1 MKQAQKPAAPSASTP
16 SVASGKA
23 ASDAARH
30 YQTATQAA
38 TEAVAAAMAK
48 LPPMAGTTP
57 RPSTTSGDGVM
68 DNLTKKINEM
78 RTDEHIKHS
87 NQPGTGGFAAGNR
100 GRGGRGGRGGFRG
113 GRGGGIGGK
122 DLEVPKTDFDF
133 ESSNAKFN
141 KQDLVKEAVAT
152 PSVSGTPV
160 DGENGHDGLNGAAEL
175 GTADLGAATDAASP
189 PPVAPVY
196 NKSSFFDNL
205 SSEAKERADSTATGG
220 RGPQMGR
227 DMRYEERNR
236 NLETFGLGSVDQG
249 GYRGGFRG
257 RGRGRGRGF
266 NGGYN
271 RGGPRGG
278 FRGGMSG
285 GVQQAQAGEI

>member
-1 MKQAQKPAAPSASTP
+1 MKQAQKPATPSVSTPSASTSGAP
-16 SVASGKA
+16 GKA
-23 ASDAARH
+23 AADAL
-30 YQTATQAA
+30 QNATRAA
-38 TEAVAAAMAK
+38 KEAVAAAMAK
-48 LPPMAGTTP
+48 LAPLPGATP
-57 RPSTTSGDGVM
+57 KSNATGGDGVM

-87 NQPGTGGFAAGNR
+87 NQPGTDGFAAGNR
-100 GRGGRGGRGGFRG
+100 GRGGRGGRGGFRE
-113 GRGGGIGGK
+113 GRGGPGIGGK

-141 KQDLVKEAVAT
+141 KQDLVKEAVSA
-152 PSVSGTPV
+152 PSPSGTPL
-160 DGENGHDGLNGAAEL
+160 DGENGHDGLKRDAVNAETD
-175 GTADLGAATDAASP
+175 GGDATNAASP

-220 RGPQMGR
+220 RGPQIGR
-227 DMRYEERNR
+227 EMRYEERNR

-266 NGGYN
+266 GGYN

-285 GVQQAQAGEI
+285 VQAQASEI

>member
-1 MKQAQKPAAPSASTP
+1 MKQAQKPAAPSTSTP
-16 SVASGKA
+16 SNSTSGAPGKA
-23 ASDAARH
+23 AADAL
-30 YQTATQAA
+30 QNATRAA

-48 LPPMAGTTP
+48 LAPLPGQAP
-57 RPSTTSGDGVM
+57 RPNAAGGDGGM

-87 NQPGTGGFAAGNR
+87 SQPGTGGFAAGNR

-113 GRGGGIGGK
+113 GRGGPGVGGK

-141 KQDLVKEAVAT
+141 KQDLVKEAVAA
-152 PSVSGTPV
+152 PSPLGTPL
-160 DGENGHDGLNGAAEL
+160 DGENGHDGVSGGAEL
-175 GTADLGAATDAASP
+175 AKAGGDDATDAASP

-205 SSEAKERADSTATGG
+205 SSEAKERADNTGG
-220 RGPQMGR
+220 RGPQIGR
-227 DMRYEERNR
+227 EMRYEERNR

-266 NGGYN
+266 GGYN
-271 RGGPRGG
+271 RGGPQGG
-278 FRGGMSG
+278 FRGGMG
-285 GVQQAQAGEI
+285 GVQAQAGEI